1 MRDYLLVLILPLLLY
16 AAIRKPFLSISFWI
30 WSALVPPF
38 LWAYGGISTSVRWN
52 FLFAAVTIA
61 SFAINKC
68 NKKPPSNGIF
78 ILAVIFFVHCVI
90 SSMLNNGYGPYVWF
104 RFDLFW
110 RTLLLFFFIAVVIR
124 KEIHFEAV
132 AWGITLS
139 FGALA
144 MIEGAKFIVS
154 LGGHNIF
161 GLTPAFN
168 DNNLSALASLMCIP
182 VAIFL
187 ARQYKENFY
196 FRNGLYGLAFLNVM
210 FVLGTDSRG
219 AFLGLAVFCLAYWV
233 KSKNKMRDGFFMSLG
248 GLVALAI
255 LSDEWFNRMETIGDA
270 NEDGSFQGRLKSWKL
285 AMLMAIRHPFF
296 GGGFDSTFT
305 NITTI
310 NSLIA
315 EWDTLSWIPSATLNV
330 GDTVFVAHSIYFQVL
345 ADHGFLGAMWY
356 GFMILISLKTL
367 GIIAKTSSVFWQVN
381 LAEMIRLS
389 LIAFLTTGAALSS
402 AYNDLFFALVGMTVA
417 LAAAVKK
424 DEQER
429 ALARIKTVQPAR
441 FANENRHINT

>member
-1 MRDYLLVLILPLLLY
+1 MRDYLLVAILPLLLY
-16 AAIRKPFLSISFWI
+16 AALRKPFLSISFWI

-38 LWAYGGISTSVRWN
+38 LWAYGGLATSVRWN
-52 FLFAAVTIA
+52 FLFAVITIV

-68 NKKPPSNGIF
+68 NKKPPGGAIF
-78 ILAVIFFVHCVI
+78 VLCFIFFLHCVV
-90 SSMLNNGYGPYVWF
+90 STMLNNGFGPYVWF

-110 RTLLLFFFIAVVIR
+110 RSLLLFFFIAVVIR
-124 KEIHFEAV
+124 KPVHFEAV

-154 LGGHNIF
+154 FGGHNIF

-187 ARQYKENFY
+187 ARQYKENQY
-196 FRNGLYGLAFLNVM
+196 FKYGLYGVAFLNVM

-219 AFLGLAVFCLAYWV
+219 AFLGLAVFCMAYWI
-233 KSKNKMRDGFFMSLG
+233 KSKSKMRDGFVMSLG
-248 GLVALAI
+248 GLVALVI

-270 NEDGSFQGRLKSWKL
+270 GEDGSFQGRLKSWKL
-285 AMLMAIRHPFF
+285 AILMAAKHPFF

-305 NITTI
+305 NRATI
-310 NSLIA
+310 NGLIA

-345 ADHGFLGAMWY
+345 ADHGFLGALWY
-356 GFMILISLKTL
+356 GLIVLITLRTL
-367 GIIAKTSSVFWQVN
+367 GRIAKSSKVYWQVN
-381 LAEMIRLS
+381 LAEMLRLS
-389 LIAFLTTGAALSS
+389 LIAFLTAGAALSS
-402 AYNDLFFALVGMTVA
+402 AYNDLFFALIGMAVA
-417 LAAAVKK
+417 LSAVVRSEEKK
-424 DEQER
+424 QEVVR
-429 ALARIKTVQPAR
+429 MQTTQKAR
-441 FANENRHINT
+441 FGNENRHFDT

>member
-154 LGGHNIF
+154 FGGHNIF

-305 NITTI
+305 NISTI

>member
-16 AAIRKPFLSISFWI
+16 AALRKPFLSISFWI

-38 LWAYGGISTSVRWN
+38 LWAHGGMATSVRWN
-52 FLFAAVTIA
+52 FLFAVVTMA
-61 SFAINKC
+61 SFAINKG
-68 NKKPPSNGIF
+68 NKKPPSGAIF
-78 ILAVIFFVHCVI
+78 VLCVIFFAHCVV
-90 SSMLNNGYGPYVWF
+90 STMLNNGYGPYVWF

-110 RTLLLFFFIAVVIR
+110 RTLLLFFFIAVVVR
-124 KEIHFEAV
+124 KQVHFEAV

-144 MIEGAKFIVS
+144 MIEGAKFVIS

-182 VAIFL
+182 IAIFL
-187 ARQYKENFY
+187 ARQYKDNFY
-196 FRNGLYGLAFLNVM
+196 FKNGLYGVAFFNVM

-219 AFLGLAVFCLAYWV
+219 AFLGLAVFSIAYWL
-233 KSKNKMRDGFFMSLG
+233 KSKNKLRDGFVMSLG
-248 GLVALAI
+248 GLLALAI

-270 NEDGSFQGRLKSWKL
+270 GEDGSFQGRLKSWKL

-305 NITTI
+305 NRGTI

-315 EWDTLSWIPSATLNV
+315 DWETLSWIPSATLNV

-345 ADHGFLGAMWY
+345 ADHGFLGAIWY
-356 GFMILISLKTL
+356 GFIVLITLKTL
-367 GIIAKTSSVFWQVN
+367 GTIAKTSKVFWHVN
-381 LAEMIRLS
+381 LAEMLRLS
-389 LIAFLTTGAALSS
+389 LIAFLTAGAALSS
-402 AYNDLFFALVGMTVA
+402 AYNDLFFALVGMTAALSAVVKSEEKRVA
-417 LAAAVKK
+417 EVRVKTM
-424 DEQER
+424 QQ
-429 ALARIKTVQPAR
+429 VR
-441 FANENRHINT
+441 FGNETRHINT

>member
-52 FLFAAVTIA
+52 FLFAVVTIG

-68 NKKPPSNGIF
+68 NKKPPGNAIF

-154 LGGHNIF
+154 FGGHNIF

-196 FRNGLYGLAFLNVM
+196 FKNGLYGVAFLNVM

-270 NEDGSFQGRLKSWKL
+270 GEDGSFQGRLKSWKL
-285 AMLMAIRHPFF
+285 AILMAIRHPFF

-305 NITTI
+305 NRGTI

-367 GIIAKTSSVFWQVN
+367 SIIAKTSSVFWQVN
-381 LAEMIRLS
+381 LAEMLRLS

>member
-154 LGGHNIF
+154 FGGHNIF

-305 NITTI
+305 NISTI

-402 AYNDLFFALVGMTVA
+402 AYNDLFFALVGMPVA

-424 DEQER
+424 DEQAR

>member
-78 ILAVIFFVHCVI
+78 IIAVIFFVHCVI

-154 LGGHNIF
+154 FGGHNIF

-270 NEDGSFQGRLKSWKL
+270 GEDGSFQGRLKSWKL
-285 AMLMAIRHPFF
+285 AILMAIRHPFF

-305 NITTI
+305 NRGTI

-345 ADHGFLGAMWY
+345 ADHGFLGAIWY

-367 GIIAKTSSVFWQVN
+367 SIIAKTSSVFWQVN
-381 LAEMIRLS
+381 LAEMLRLS

-441 FANENRHINT
+441 FANENRHTNT